1 MTLFVKEIILV
12 AIILSNVLIGET
24 GRHHHKYRAFKNCKG
39 RVCAAR
45 VSFCIIMKD
54 CGCGASVKNGE
65 FCSCCEDCYRC
76 LGVRLW
82 RKCCN
87 CVGLCGRFSVNDTEN
102 VGIPSKHGDLPDHS
116 LPTLFEA
123 MSTGHTDLPLMF
135 MSRQGK
141 GGHTNQSKSLKL
153 SILVLALVLVRHWKP
168 ATMAHMFSNSFEWFS
183 LQSRNYFRCVRSLL
197 SYSGLSNSSLFPAS
211 ENL

>member
-102 VGIPSKHGDLPDHS
+102 VGIPSKHGDLPGHS

-123 MSTGHTDLPLMF
+123 MSSGHTDLPLMF

-141 GGHTNQSKSLKL
+141 GGHTNQNYSSPRNQCKVAFFDKCLARESCITSCSAMGAHRYRWFRNGCCQCVGKSC
-153 SILVLALVLVRHWKP
+153 
-168 ATMAHMFSNSFEWFS
+168 NDYGE
-183 LQSRNYFRCVRSLL
+183 LQSLCKSCL
-197 SYSGLSNSSLFPAS
+197 AD
-211 ENL
+211 